1 MRYLSLDDSEALTLR
16 EGQRNSANAVFR
28 QRCTCL
34 LLSHQRCSIQQL
46 ASLYRTRSHTV
57 RAWLDRYE
65 EMGLVG
71 LRVLPGRGRKPLLGP
86 THQPLVE
93 AAVGHNRQ
101 SLRQASLEVSQ
112 SVGQAVSKAQLK
124 AFLKSSAG
132 VGTASAKASRTSRTP
147 LNTPSKKPS

>member
-1 MRYLSLDDSEALTLR
+1 MRYLSLNDFEALTLR
-16 EGQRNSANAVFR
+16 EGQRNSTNAGFR

-46 ASLYRTRSHTV
+46 ASLYRTRSHTI
-57 RAWLDRYE
+57 RTWLDRYE
-65 EMGLVG
+65 KMGLVG
-71 LRVLPGRGRKPLLGP
+71 LRVLPGRGRKPRLDS
-86 THQPLVE
+86 THQALVE
-93 AAVGHNRQ
+93 AAVRHNRQ

-132 VGTASAKASRTSRTP
+132 VGIASAKASKTSRTP
-147 LNTPSKKPS
+147 LNMPLKKPS